1 MDYVI
6 RTYYSKED
14 LPDIEDKSFFHSK
27 SSFDWY
33 AKSSKYNPFMIVA
46 FRDSVPVGA
55 MFAVIIRQ
63 NRLLTYRLFKRCII
77 SQAPTFY
84 SDDISE
90 IELFDAM
97 LTHLVNE
104 VKNKVFVIRYQSLAS
119 AIFGYKGFRENKFFS
134 VRMVNV
140 RNSLQRRRDIWN
152 QLSSSRKRQINKA
165 TKKGA
170 VIEEVTSEEMLPIIY
185 EIIKSANS
193 KKVRRRFP
201 PYEYFENFFRHY
213 VKNGKGKILLLKY
226 QGKIIGGTIL
236 GFEGKSIVY
245 CLYYWGRSK
254 RYKSVSPTIFTIYSA
269 MRMAEQEGFEYFDFM
284 DVAYINKR
292 AGRLYFLL
300 QFGGKQSATRRWFR
314 FNWGLLNFFAN
325 KIYD

>member
-6 RTYYSKED
+6 KTYYSKKD
-14 LPDIEDKSFFHSK
+14 LPEIEDKSFFHSK

-33 AKSSKYNPFMIVA
+33 ARSSRYNPLMIVA
-46 FRDSVPVGA
+46 FRGEVPVGA
-55 MFAVIIRQ
+55 MFAVIIRR
-63 NRLLTYRLFKRCII
+63 NRLLTGRLFKRCVI
-77 SQAPTFY
+77 SQAPMFY
-84 SDDISE
+84 ADDISE
-90 IELFDAM
+90 IELFDEM

-140 RNSLQRRRDIWN
+140 RNSLQKKRDVWN

-170 VIEEVTSEEMLPIIY
+170 VIEEVTSEDMLPVIY
-185 EIIKSANS
+185 DIIKEANS
-193 KKVRRRFP
+193 KKIRRRFP
-201 PYEYFENFFRHY
+201 PYEYFENFFIHY
-213 VKNGKGKILLLKY
+213 IKNGKGKILLLKY
-226 QGKIIGGTIL
+226 QDKIIGGTIL
-236 GFEGKSIVY
+236 GFEGKSTVY
-245 CLYYWGRSK
+245 CLYYWGKSK
-254 RYKSVSPTIFTIYSA
+254 RYKSINPTIFTIYSA
-269 MRMAEQEGFEYFDFM
+269 MYMAEQDGFEYFDFM
-284 DVAYINKR
+284 DVTYINKR